1 MLVFGSNPL
10 TRSMSKGFA
19 AAGIT
24 SGCYAILV
32 QSLPLRKRPMYASIA
47 GAVEGIS
54 TVSAPTIGG
63 VIVENLS
70 WRWCFAIPG
79 ILGIFTFLA
88 VLVLFHDIQKPDPTT
103 WKQKLKEL
111 DVIGNL
117 VFLPS
122 LTCLFTALGWAG
134 TRYPWNSAVVIAL
147 FCVFAFL
154 LAVFAVEQYLK
165 GDTATLPPKVLKNR
179 NVLSGFAFSLCCN
192 STMNVV
198 EYYLPTYFQAIRGYS
213 PTKSGILLFPIVIG
227 MLLSMLMQ
235 GFGVRAF
242 GYYVPF
248 MLAGSVL
255 MPIFSGLMTT
265 LKVTTAI
272 STVIVYSGFFGAA
285 IGIGFQAPQVAVQN
299 SLGAND
305 VNTGIAIILFAQNF
319 GPAISVAMAQS
330 IFQNKLADNIGG
342 IVPGMSKS
350 KIESMGLGDLKSLI
364 GPQKL
369 HELLSGFDRSL
380 TQTWYLAVGL
390 ACATMIGSSTMQWRS
405 IKKKRT

>member
-1 MLVFGSNPL
+1 
-10 TRSMSKGFA
+10 
-19 AAGIT
+19 
-24 SGCYAILV
+24 
-32 QSLPLRKRPMYASIA
+32 MYASIA

-54 TVSAPTIGG
+54 TITAPTIGG
-63 VIVENLS
+63 LIVERLS
-70 WRWCFAIPG
+70 WRWCFALPG
-79 ILGIFTFLA
+79 IMSLFTFIA
-88 VLVLFHDIQKPDPTT
+88 IVLLLHDIQTPESRT
-103 WKQKLKEL
+103 WKQKLQEL
-111 DVIGNL
+111 DLIGNI

-134 TRYPWNSAVVIAL
+134 TKYDWNSPVIIAL
-147 FCVFAFL
+147 FSVFAFL
-154 LAVFAVEQYLK
+154 LVVFAIEQYLK

-227 MLLSMLMQ
+227 MLISMLMQ

-248 MLAGSVL
+248 MLAGSIL
-255 MPIFSGLMTT
+255 MPIFAGLMTT
-265 LKVTTAI
+265 LTVTTAI

-299 SLGAND
+299 TLSADD

-330 IFQNKLADNIGG
+330 IFQNKLADNIGS
-342 IVPGMSKS
+342 IIPGVGKE
-350 KIESMGLGDLKSLI
+350 KIENMGLNDLKGLI
-364 GPQKL
+364 GPNKL
-369 HELLSGFDRSL
+369 QELLSGFDRSL
-380 TQTWYLAVGL
+380 VQTWYLAVGL